1 MSVSYSMF
9 SGVSGLKGNSDKMA
23 VISNNIANS
32 STRGY
37 KTDRAEFEDLLA
49 VSLNENSQLGRGVRL
64 RNIKTI
70 HTQGAVSNTGVVTD
84 LAIQGEGFFVVNN
97 PATEA
102 SESGGKLF
110 TRQGAFQFDRDGFLS
125 DSLGGRLQGY
135 MADPM
140 GRLSTKL
147 SDVQIASNSIPPTAT
162 QVVTMNTNLDVRS
175 KPPLRSFDITDPE
188 GTSNFQSTVS
198 MYDSF
203 GETHAC
209 TVYFSKV
216 DEGGANKWKWHAT
229 VPGNELAENPGLDAK
244 GNQIAGVIAE
254 GEITFDTDGT
264 PILPFQMSDGRR
276 TFFDIQN
283 RTDAKEVKFANGS
296 KTQQIQFNFGPQV
309 DPLTSEISTMSSTS
323 MATKSST
330 MFHSQDGHEAGYLK
344 SLKIELDGSIQGVF
358 TNGLQRRLGGVALAT
373 FPSTDNLQ
381 KIGRNSYVASNKSG
395 SPRIGMPQSGTRG
408 SIYSASIEE
417 SNVDLADQFVNM
429 ITTQRAFQANSKS
442 ITTTDAMMD
451 EVIGLKR

>member
-1 MSVSYSMF
+1 MSVTYSMY
-9 SGVSGLKGNSDKMA
+9 SGVSGLKGNSDMMA

-32 STRGY
+32 NTRGY

-84 LAIQGEGFFVVNN
+84 LAIQGEGFFVVKN
-97 PATEA
+97 ATNESA
-102 SESGGKLF
+102 DSGGNLF
-110 TRQGAFQFDRDGFLS
+110 TRLGAFQFDRDGYLA

-135 MADPM
+135 MADSM

-162 QVVTMNTNLDVRS
+162 QVVTMNTNLDVRAR
-175 KPPLRSFDITDPE
+175 PPLREFDIKDPE

-198 MYDSF
+198 IFDSF
-203 GETHAC
+203 GATHAC

-216 DEGGANKWKWHAT
+216 EEGGVNKWKWHAT
-229 VPGNELAENPGLDAK
+229 IPGNELAENPGFDDK
-244 GNQIAGVIAE
+244 GNQIAGLIAS
-254 GEITFDTDGT
+254 GEIEFDPDGN
-264 PILPFQMSDGRR
+264 PKLAYQLSDGRKV
-276 TFFDIQN
+276 FHDVQN
-283 RTDAKEVKFANGS
+283 RTDAFDIRFANGS
-296 KTQQIQFNFGPQV
+296 KPQAVQFNFGPAV
-309 DPLTSEISTMSSTS
+309 DPLTNDISTLSSTS
-323 MATKSST
+323 TATKSST

-344 SLKIELDGSIQGVF
+344 SLKIEADGSIQGVF

-373 FPSTDNLQ
+373 FASNDNLT
-381 KIGRNSYVASNKSG
+381 KIGRNSYMSNNKSG
-395 SPRIGMPQSGTRG
+395 APRIGMPQTGSRG
-408 SIYSASIEE
+408 SLSSASIEE

-442 ITTTDAMMD
+442 ITTTDAMLD